1 MKLSAL
7 PFPLT
12 LRRYT
17 LLALL
22 CTPWLTNAADFCSP
36 SPDRNS
42 PAATSL
48 LRSVDAHLANNPD
61 ALPHLHTEGTL
72 LHRGIRDESEVAE
85 KDLPLMRD
93 AALAWRLNGDSRYLN
108 QTSRYLA
115 AWVNTYQPSYDP
127 IDETH
132 FESLIIAYSVTQHA
146 LAPDLRNATQTFL
159 RQMAQGYVKRI
170 IQAKQKP
177 HPSTIF
183 MDNWQ
188 SHRIKLVTMI
198 AFVLD
203 DKPLQEQAKML
214 FKQQTG
220 ENINADGSVFD
231 FYERDALHYV
241 VYDLE
246 PLTMAALA
254 AARGGQHWSYLGHD
268 RGGNLAQALDWLVS
282 YADGRKTHQE
292 YQHSS
297 VPFDAARR
305 EAGEHGFSGPWAA
318 KSSQGLYWMASHLDS
333 KYKPLAQQ
341 LAHNPPAWLNV
352 CWPE

>member
-72 LHRGIRDESEVAE
+72 LHRGIRDV
-85 KDLPLMRD
+85 
-93 AALAWRLNGDSRYLN
+93 
-108 QTSRYLA
+108 
-115 AWVNTYQPSYDP
+115 
-127 IDETH
+127 H
-132 FESLIIAYSVTQHA
+132 
-146 LAPDLRNATQTFL
+146 
-159 RQMAQGYVKRI
+159 
-170 IQAKQKP
+170 
-177 HPSTIF
+177 
-183 MDNWQ
+183 
-188 SHRIKLVTMI
+188 
-198 AFVLD
+198 
-203 DKPLQEQAKML
+203 
-214 FKQQTG
+214 
-220 ENINADGSVFD
+220 ADGSVFD

-254 AARGGQHWSYLGHD
+254 AARGGQHWSYLGHG

-341 LAHNPPAWLNV
+341 LAHNPPTWLTV